1 MTDDL
6 MNADDPVWGT
16 PVLTKPVR
24 EQYQPVASNHG
35 RRGEHSSPRRPETTI
50 LVRAFNE
57 ERWLPEVLASI
68 DEQTYRDFELLLVDS
83 GSIDRTREI
92 FAGHGGRVIR
102 MRSDDFTFGHSLNV
116 GIREARGSFIVI
128 LSAHAIPTNPT
139 WLERLITPL
148 RQPNTA
154 MVFGGQRGH
163 ELSKFSEAR
172 DFERIFPAK
181 PQLMNEY
188 EVFVNNA
195 NSAIRRD
202 LWEQHQFDEGLPGLE
217 DAEWAKHWV
226 LRDMEVRYEADAS
239 IFHIHTESWP
249 QVRHRFYREG
259 IGGRWTTV
267 RIIRNIPGEILRELW
282 WTICDLALSLR
293 EGRLRRL
300 AGGIFTYRY
309 HKTVGIVKGI
319 LDSRRITNPSKRAEI
334 YYRTGFPALTIRGPH
349 DAVIEQRS
357 IPTLKPGEILV
368 RVAYEGI
375 CATDLEIFEG
385 RLGYYKS
392 GMAKYPIVP
401 GHESSG
407 TVVSLGKR
415 VTKFNEGDRVV
426 VECIQGCG
434 ACRDC
439 QDDSAIKCSERRE
452 VGVMGKDGGYSMYL
466 VTHARYAHKVPDGVT
481 LAKAALAEPLAVVI
495 KALRRLGATE
505 SETPRRCAVV
515 GAGTIGHL
523 VARVLAQRGHSVT
536 VFDRETSR
544 LALLEDVAETSTSF
558 ENLSEFDWLVEAT
571 GDQAALTALLEKS
584 RTGATLLLMGFP
596 YANHNFTFESIVGF
610 DKAVVGSV
618 GSNGSDFDE
627 ALATLPFLETKP
639 FLQSSYALED
649 YESAWADVRSRAHI
663 KVMLRIDPAAT

>member
-1 MTDDL
+1 MEAPALTMT
-6 MNADDPVWGT
+6 APH
-16 PVLTKPVR
+16 
-24 EQYQPVASNHG
+24 QYQTFSSYAGHG
-35 RRGEHSSPRRPETTI
+35 GEDQQLRSPETTI
-50 LVRAFNE
+50 LIRAFNE
-57 ERWLPEVLASI
+57 ERWLPEVLAAI
-68 DEQTYRDFELLLVDS
+68 EKQTYRDFELLLVDS
-83 GSIDRTREI
+83 GSVDRTREI
-92 FAGHGGRVIR
+92 FAAHGGRVLR

-128 LSAHAIPTNPT
+128 LSAHAIPTSDK
-139 WLERLITPL
+139 WLEQLVTPL
-148 RQPNTA
+148 RRPETA

-172 DFERIFPAK
+172 DFERIFPAR

-226 LRDMEVRYEADAS
+226 LRDMEVHYEPDAS

-267 RIIRNIPGEILRELW
+267 RIMRNIPGEIVRELW
-282 WTICDLALSLR
+282 WTSCDIALATFQ
-293 EGRLRRL
+293 GRLRSL
-300 AGGIFTYRY
+300 SPDIFRYRY

-334 YYRTGFPALTIRGPH
+334 YQKTGFPALEIRGPN
-349 DAVIEQRS
+349 DASIEQRS
-357 IPTLKPGEILV
+357 IPTLRPGEILV

-375 CATDLEIFEG
+375 CATDLEILEG

-415 VTKFNEGDRVV
+415 VTAFNEGDRVV

-434 ACRDC
+434 ACREC
-439 QDDSAIKCSERRE
+439 HNDSAINCRERRE
-452 VGVMGKDGGYSMYL
+452 VGVMGKDGGYAMYL
-466 VTHARYAHKVPDGVT
+466 VTHARYAHKVPENVT

-495 KALRRLGATE
+495 KALRRLGATV
-505 SETPRRCAVV
+505 SSDSPKRCAVV

-523 VARVLAQRGHSVT
+523 VARVLAKRGHTVT
-536 VFDRETSR
+536 VFDRDAGR
-544 LALLEDVAETSTSF
+544 LALLADVATGSTSL
-558 ENLSEFDWLVEAT
+558 ENLGEFDWLVEAT
-571 GDQAALTALLEKS
+571 GDQSALTPLLEKS

-596 YANHNFTFESIVGF
+596 YATHNFTFESIVGF
-610 DKAVVGSV
+610 DKTVVGSV
-618 GSNGSDFDE
+618 GSNGRDFDE
-627 ALATLPFLETKP
+627 ALSTLPLLETAP
-639 FLQSSYALED
+639 FLKASYPLEE
-649 YESAWADVRSRAHI
+649 YERAWADVRSRAHI
-663 KVMLRIDPAAT
+663 KVMLKIDSAAT

>member
-1 MTDDL
+1 
-6 MNADDPVWGT
+6 
-16 PVLTKPVR
+16 
-24 EQYQPVASNHG
+24 
-35 RRGEHSSPRRPETTI
+35 
-50 LVRAFNE
+50 
-57 ERWLPEVLASI
+57 LASI

-415 VTKFNEGDRVV
+415 VTKFNEGDRLSSSAFKGAERAAIARTIALSSVV
-426 VECIQGCG
+426 
-434 ACRDC
+434 
-439 QDDSAIKCSERRE
+439 S
-452 VGVMGKDGGYSMYL
+452 
-466 VTHARYAHKVPDGVT
+466 
-481 LAKAALAEPLAVVI
+481 
-495 KALRRLGATE
+495 
-505 SETPRRCAVV
+505 
-515 GAGTIGHL
+515 
-523 VARVLAQRGHSVT
+523 
-536 VFDRETSR
+536 
-544 LALLEDVAETSTSF
+544 DV
-558 ENLSEFDWLVEAT
+558 
-571 GDQAALTALLEKS
+571 K
-584 RTGATLLLMGFP
+584 
-596 YANHNFTFESIVGF
+596 
-610 DKAVVGSV
+610 
-618 GSNGSDFDE
+618 
-627 ALATLPFLETKP
+627 
-639 FLQSSYALED
+639 
-649 YESAWADVRSRAHI
+649 
-663 KVMLRIDPAAT
+663 